1 MRSHKDLDV
10 WKRSVT
16 LVTNIYSITSK
27 FPKEE
32 IYGITNQVR
41 RAAVSLPSNIA
52 EGAARKN
59 SKEFIQ
65 FLYIALGS
73 NAELETQIIICRN
86 LDYLSE
92 KVSIDILKEIN
103 EIRNMI
109 LGLIKFMKT
118 K

>member
-1 MRSHKDLDV
+1 MKSHKDLDA
-10 WKRSVT
+10 WKRSVA

-73 NAELETQIIICRN
+73 NAELETQILICRN

-92 KVSIDILKEIN
+92 KESIDILKEIN

-109 LGLIKFMKT
+109 LGLIKFLK
-118 K
+118 KK